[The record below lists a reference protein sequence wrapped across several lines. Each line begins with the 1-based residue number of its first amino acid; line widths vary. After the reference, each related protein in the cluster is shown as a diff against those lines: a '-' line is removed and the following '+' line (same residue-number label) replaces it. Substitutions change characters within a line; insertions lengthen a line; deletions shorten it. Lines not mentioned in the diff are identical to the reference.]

1 MVFRG
6 AIFETMIVDEFFKSI
21 ANRCSRERLYYYRAS
36 NRNEIDIV
44 LQNGKDTLL
53 CEIKS
58 GATFSGDWVK
68 TMERLHGQF
77 GDNVRMKV
85 IYGGE
90 ESQKLYSN
98 LNFLDTDLLCL
109 KFASLAES
117 RHCRIPSLRNAAI
130 AECRYCEKLLLRKT
144 VVVTFRYC
152 RNVTLYAIQN
162 KFSLIETELASC
174 ERKVSADAGRAYCRK
189 SKRSDA
195 GHTVACTCDAF

>member
-21 ANRCSRERLYYYRAS
+21 ANRCSRERIYYYRDS

-68 TMERLHGQF
+68 TMERLSGQF
-77 GDNVRMKV
+77 GDNVRMKI

-90 ESQKLYSN
+90 ESQKRTGFDICSW
-98 LNFLDTDLLCL
+98 
-109 KFASLAES
+109 
-117 RHCRIPSLRNAAI
+117 
-130 AECRYCEKLLLRKT
+130 
-144 VVVTFRYC
+144 
-152 RNVTLYAIQN
+152 
-162 KFSLIETELASC
+162 
-174 ERKVSADAGRAYCRK
+174 
-189 SKRSDA
+189 RSVDY
-195 GHTVACTCDAF
+195 